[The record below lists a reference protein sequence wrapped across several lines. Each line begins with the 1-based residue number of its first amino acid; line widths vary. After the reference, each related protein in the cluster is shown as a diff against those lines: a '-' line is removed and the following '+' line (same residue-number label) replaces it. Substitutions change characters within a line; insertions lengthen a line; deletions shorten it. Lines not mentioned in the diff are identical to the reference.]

1 MQELTIYDRTFFGE
15 NVGEVQITISG
26 EITTVREIIT
36 ARVEAEV
43 SSYNRQ
49 QVQYFRGLVQPSEG
63 EQTQNGFRLKTRQ
76 KIDPEQHT
84 YLALDCFLKNQY
96 FILIDDVQ
104 AESLDQ
110 EVTLRP
116 KTEISF
122 LKLTP
127 LVGG

>member
-26 EITTVREIIT
+26 ETTTVREIIT

-49 QVQYFRGLVQPSEG
+49 QVQYFRGLVQPSEA
-63 EQTQNGFRLKTRQ
+63 EQTLNGFRLKTRQ

-96 FILIDDVQ
+96 FVLIDDVQ

>member
-26 EITTVREIIT
+26 EINTVREIIT

>member
-1 MQELTIYDRTFFGE
+1 MQKLTIYDRTFFGE
-15 NVGEVQITISG
+15 QVGEVQIIVG
-26 EITTVREIIT
+26 NKVTTVREIIN

-43 SSYNRQ
+43 SSYNQRQ
-49 QVQYFRGLVQPSEG
+49 AHYFQGLVQPTG
-63 EQTQNGFRLKTRQ
+63 AEQTLNGFRLKKHQ

-84 YLALDCFLKNQY
+84 YLALDSFLKNQY
-96 FILIDDVQ
+96 FVLIDDVQ

-110 EVTLRP
+110 EITLHP
-116 KTEISF
+116 ETEISF